1 MTQGKDICW
10 LLAVAMT
17 LIDSLYLV
25 NDTELTREDVY
36 QNLD

>member
-1 MTQGKDICW
+1 MTQGKDVCR

-25 NDTELTREDVY
+25 NDTELTGEDV
-36 QNLD
+36 QWNLD